1 MSMKTEILVIGRN
14 ESMLQTVVRSINN
27 DPAWIGTGATS
38 DEDAIEKFHH
48 HHFDAV
54 LLTNGLTEEEDKKL
68 RALFLHQDPDIIII
82 QHYGGG
88 SGLLQAEIR
97 QALEERKAAN
107 KPTVSFTD
115 DALKNAGLKINME

>member
-1 MSMKTEILVIGRN
+1 MKTEILVIGRN
-14 ESMLQTVVRSINN
+14 ESMLQTVVQSVNN
-27 DPAWIGTGATS
+27 EPAWIGTGAVS
-38 DEDAIEKFHH
+38 DEDAIERFHH

-54 LLTNGLTEEEDKKL
+54 LLTNGLTEKEDKKL
-68 RALFLHQDPDIIII
+68 RALFLHQNPDIIII
-82 QHYGGG
+82 RHYGGG

-107 KPTVSFTD
+107 KPIVSFMD

>member
-1 MSMKTEILVIGRN
+1 MSTKIEILVIGRN
-14 ESMLQTVVRSINN
+14 ESMLQTVIRLVNN
-27 DPAWIGTGATS
+27 DPAWIGTGAVS

-48 HHFDAV
+48 HHFDVV

-68 RALFLHQDPDIIII
+68 RTLFLHQDPDIIII

-88 SGLLQAEIR
+88 SGLLQTEIR

-107 KPTVSFTD
+107 RSTVSFTD
-115 DALKNAGLKINME
+115 DALKNAGLKINIE